1 MSPKQFESELN
12 YLAAREL
19 AESLMK
25 QGFITR
31 TEFRKIAIFLL
42 RPSPLLSGSLS
53 PYHLIS
59 RRIRA
64 SNTGIRYEVRL

>member
-25 QGFITR
+25 QGFITKN
-31 TEFRKIAIFLL
+31 EFRKIDVLL
-42 RPSPLLSGSLS
+42 IAAFAPLIGKLIIVSLDK
-53 PYHLIS
+53 P
-59 RRIRA
+59 
-64 SNTGIRYEVRL
+64 ED

>member
-25 QGFITR
+25 QGLITK
-31 TEFRKIAIFLL
+31 TEFKKIDDLL
-42 RPSPLLSGSLS
+42 IAAFAPLIGKLITVSLDKPEDQS
-53 PYHLIS
+53 
-59 RRIRA
+59 
-64 SNTGIRYEVRL
+64 E

>member
-31 TEFRKIAIFLL
+31 TEFRKIDDLL
-42 RPSPLLSGSLS
+42 IAAFAPLIGKLITVSLDK
-53 PYHLIS
+53 P
-59 RRIRA
+59 
-64 SNTGIRYEVRL
+64 ED

>member
-31 TEFRKIAIFLL
+31 TEFKKIDDLL
-42 RPSPLLSGSLS
+42 IAAFAPLIGKLITVSLDK
-53 PYHLIS
+53 P
-59 RRIRA
+59 
-64 SNTGIRYEVRL
+64 ED

>member
-25 QGFITR
+25 QGFITK
-31 TEFRKIAIFLL
+31 TEFRKIDDLL
-42 RPSPLLSGSLS
+42 IAAFAPLIGKLITVSLDKPEDQS
-53 PYHLIS
+53 
-59 RRIRA
+59 
-64 SNTGIRYEVRL
+64 E

>member
-25 QGFITR
+25 QGFITK
-31 TEFRKIAIFLL
+31 TEFRKIDDLL
-42 RPSPLLSGSLS
+42 IAAFAPLIGKLITVSLDK
-53 PYHLIS
+53 P
-59 RRIRA
+59 
-64 SNTGIRYEVRL
+64 ED

>member
-25 QGFITR
+25 QGFITK
-31 TEFRKIAIFLL
+31 TEFRKIDDLL
-42 RPSPLLSGSLS
+42 IAAFAPLIGKLIIVSLDK
-53 PYHLIS
+53 P
-59 RRIRA
+59 
-64 SNTGIRYEVRL
+64 ED

>member
-25 QGFITR
+25 QGFITK
-31 TEFRKIAIFLL
+31 TEFRKIDVLL
-42 RPSPLLSGSLS
+42 IAAFALLIGKLIIVSLDK
-53 PYHLIS
+53 P
-59 RRIRA
+59 
-64 SNTGIRYEVRL
+64 ED

>member
-25 QGFITR
+25 QGFITK
-31 TEFRKIAIFLL
+31 TEFKKIDDLL
-42 RPSPLLSGSLS
+42 IAAFAPLIGKLITVSLDK
-53 PYHLIS
+53 P
-59 RRIRA
+59 
-64 SNTGIRYEVRL
+64 ED

>member
-25 QGFITR
+25 QGFITQ
-31 TEFRKIAIFLL
+31 TEFKKIDDLL
-42 RPSPLLSGSLS
+42 IAAFAPLIGKLITVSLDKPEDQS
-53 PYHLIS
+53 
-59 RRIRA
+59 
-64 SNTGIRYEVRL
+64 E

>member
-25 QGFITR
+25 QGFITK
-31 TEFRKIAIFLL
+31 TEFRKVDDLLIAAFA
-42 RPSPLLSGSLS
+42 PLIGKLITVSLDK
-53 PYHLIS
+53 P
-59 RRIRA
+59 
-64 SNTGIRYEVRL
+64 ED

>member
-25 QGFITR
+25 QGFITQ
-31 TEFRKIAIFLL
+31 TEFKKIDDLL
-42 RPSPLLSGSLS
+42 IAAFAPLIGKLIIISLDK
-53 PYHLIS
+53 P
-59 RRIRA
+59 
-64 SNTGIRYEVRL
+64 ED